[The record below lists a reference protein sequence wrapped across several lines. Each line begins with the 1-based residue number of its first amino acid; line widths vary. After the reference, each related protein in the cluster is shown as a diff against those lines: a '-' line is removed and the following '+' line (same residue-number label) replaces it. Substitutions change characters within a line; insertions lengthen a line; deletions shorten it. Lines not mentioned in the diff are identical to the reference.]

1 MLCERCKKN
10 MATVFQ
16 EEVINGKA
24 VSYCLCKSCYA
35 EMFGSL
41 NSAVSGDILAG
52 LFGSATKR
60 RKTVCPVCGMSYAE
74 FERTGLLGCPACYDV
89 FKDELLPYIERI
101 QGKVEHV
108 GKVNVNSKEQD
119 LTQQLRGLQEDLEKA
134 LRNGENAEAQKIYAD
149 MADVIKRMQG
159 KEEQ

>member
-10 MATVFQ
+10 EATVIR
-16 EEVINGKA
+16 EEVIKGKA
-24 VSYCLCKSCYA
+24 VRYCFCPECYN

-41 NSAVSGDILAG
+41 NSAINNDILAG
-52 LFGSATKR
+52 LFGSTPKH
-60 RKTVCPVCGMSYAE
+60 RKTVCPVCGMHYSE
-74 FERTGLLGCPACYDV
+74 FERTGLLGCPVCYDV

-108 GKVNVNSKEQD
+108 GKVGVNDSEQD
-119 LTQQLRGLQEDLEKA
+119 LTLRLRKLQEKLEKA
-134 LRNGENAEAQKIYAD
+134 IREGRNADVQKIYTE
-149 MADVIKRMQG
+149 MAEVISLMQG